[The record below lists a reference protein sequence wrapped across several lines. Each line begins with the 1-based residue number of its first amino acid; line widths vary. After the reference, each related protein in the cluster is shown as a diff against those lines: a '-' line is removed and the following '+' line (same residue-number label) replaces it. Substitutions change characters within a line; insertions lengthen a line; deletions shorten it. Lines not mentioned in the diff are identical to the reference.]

1 MGKKYIT
8 YSLLIL
14 TVGLLAWGVYSS
26 SDSPNQVYKEKT
38 TINAGEVRAVSNG
51 AVAVSAS
58 LHVDRI
64 YGSFET
70 VKNYVTETEYLN
82 LSAKF
87 AGWEKELGDDYPKL
101 EKLMKRMTSI
111 VVEYGDNGNVDPN
124 NLSNELGL
132 EYKQLLKDMQ
142 PYFDKLNK
150 DLS

>member
-1 MGKKYIT
+1 MGKKYLT

-26 SDSPNQVYKEKT
+26 SDRPNLIYKEKT
-38 TINAGEVRAVSNG
+38 TINAGEVKTVTHG

-58 LHVDRI
+58 LHADRI

-87 AGWEKELGDDYPKL
+87 AGWEKGLGNDYPKL
-101 EKLMKRMTSI
+101 EKLMKRMISI
-111 VVEYGDNGNVDPN
+111 GAEHGDNGIVDPI

-142 PYFDKLNK
+142 PYFDQLNK